1 MSLRPL
7 SPGLSLA
14 LLLTAAGAAPG
25 QIIHRYT
32 FNGNANDSVGTANGT
47 LVNATTSGGQLVLD
61 NGPGVASNT
70 PTGKY
75 VSLPAAAFPTGAG
88 GLTSFS
94 LELFYNWV
102 GQPPGGGQTWNRLI
116 DFNNGTDT
124 TVTPPRQYLFLTP
137 RSGAQPTNT
146 VRYAITQN
154 DPGNEFQVNGTDQS
168 PSGTPTFMALT
179 YDAASTTGTLYVGT
193 GTTLTQVGQNLT
205 TALDPTQLSG
215 ITNFWIGRSAF
226 NGDPLYNGTIDQL
239 DIFASGRTGAQVL
252 ADFLAGPV
260 PVPEP
265 SALALTGAAA
275 LGLAVWRRRRSPS
288 RAPVQSPG

>member
-14 LLLTAAGAAPG
+14 LLFAAAGAAPG

-32 FNGNANDSVGTANGT
+32 FNGNADDSVGTANGT
-47 LVNATTSGGQLVLD
+47 LVNAITSGGQLVLD
-61 NGPGVASNT
+61 NGAGVASSS

-75 VSLPAAAFPTGAG
+75 VSLPAAAFPTGAS

-94 LELFYNWV
+94 IEIFYNWV
-102 GQPPGGGQTWNRLI
+102 GQPPGGGQTWDRLF
-116 DFNNGTDT
+116 DFNNGRNPG
-124 TVTPPRQYLFLTP
+124 TPTMQYMFLTP
-137 RSGAQPTNT
+137 RSGAPNT
-146 VRYAITQN
+146 VRYAITN
-154 DPGNEFQVNGTDQS
+154 NNPGGEFGVNGQDQL
-168 PSGTPTFMALT
+168 PSGVPAFVGLTFDAPT
-179 YDAASTTGTLYVGT
+179 TTSTLYVGSA
-193 GTTLTQVGQNLT
+193 GNLTQVGQNVT
-205 TALDPTQLSG
+205 SILDPSQISG
-215 ITNFWIGRSAF
+215 LTNYWIGRSAF
-226 NGDPLYNGTIDQL
+226 DGDPLYNGTIDQF
-239 DIFASGRTGAQVL
+239 DIFNGARTGAQVL

>member
-1 MSLRPL
+1 MSRRPPSTAL
-7 SPGLSLA
+7 ALA
-14 LLLTAAGAAPG
+14 LLLGAAGAAPG

-32 FNGNANDSVGTANGT
+32 FNGNGNDSVGTANAT
-47 LVNATTSGGQLVLD
+47 LVNAATNGAQVVLD
-61 NGPGVASNT
+61 NGANVASNT
-70 PTGKY
+70 ATGKY
-75 VSLPAAAFPTGAG
+75 VSLPSSAFPTGPG

-94 LELFYNWV
+94 IEVFYNWV
-102 GQPPGGGQTWNRLI
+102 GQPGQTWDRLF

-137 RSGAQPTNT
+137 RSGAQPTN
-146 VRYAITQN
+146 VLRYAITQN

-168 PSGTPTFMALT
+168 PFGAPAFAALT

-193 GTTLTQVGQNLT
+193 GTTLTQVGQNFT
-205 TALDPTQLSG
+205 TALDPSQLAG
-215 ITNFWIGRSAF
+215 ITNLWIGRSAF
-226 NGDPLYNGTIDQL
+226 NGDPLFNGSIDQF
-239 DIFASGRTGAQVL
+239 DIFSAARTPAQVQ

-260 PVPEP
+260 APVPEP

-275 LGLAVWRRRRSPS
+275 LGLAVWRRRTVR

>member
-1 MSLRPL
+1 MSLRSL
-7 SPGLSLA
+7 SVGLSLA
-14 LLLTAAGAAPG
+14 LLLAAAGAAPG

-47 LVNATTSGGQLVLD
+47 LVNATTVGGQLVLD

-75 VSLPAAAFPTGAG
+75 VSLPAAAFPTGPG

-94 LELFYNWV
+94 IETFFNWA
-102 GQPPGGGQTWNRLI
+102 GQPGQTWDRLF
-116 DFNNGTDT
+116 DFNNGSAT
-124 TVTPPRQYLFLTP
+124 TNYLFLTP

-146 VRYAITQN
+146 LRYAITN
-154 DPGNEFQVNGTDQS
+154 SGAGNEFQVNSTDQA
-168 PSGTPTFMALT
+168 PSGGPAFIALT
-179 YDAASTTGTLYVGT
+179 YDSASTTGTLYVGT
-193 GTTLTQVGQNLT
+193 GTTLNQVGQNLT
-205 TALDPTQLSG
+205 SVLDPTQLTG
-215 ITNFWIGRSAF
+215 VTNYWIGRSAF
-226 NGDPLYNGTIDQL
+226 DGDPLYNGTIDQF
-239 DIFASGRTGAQVL
+239 DIFASARTSSQVL

-275 LGLAVWRRRRSPS
+275 LGLAVWRRRSPR
-288 RAPVQSPG
+288 RAPIKSPG